1 MNKRTKSDSTARA
14 LCDAI
19 YNGQILTF
27 RQLSSMHKLIT
38 FTKTLCENELYPVH
52 PTSNHTDDHTLQRI
66 NKLYRDYPKNND
78 VKSHWKAIFAD
89 IGFST
94 AAIAVDRMRL
104 RFQIV
109 QNNMN
114 ATPNVKTD
122 PLHHHRDTWGSN
134 IYAQINW
141 WAPVYPVSIKNS
153 MVIFSDYWTKPT
165 HNTSNAYDLPTVI
178 HRNRDKTSGIMKAAD
193 VVPQLIQP
201 IDPAAGETVLIEPGD
216 LVAFSGAHLHAS
228 IPNTSRHTRISLET
242 RSVLIEDFI
251 NGRGARNIDG
261 ASRWMA
267 PGWFARLSDSKRLS
281 SIVGVN
287 PVTGYKSWVK
297 RT

>member
-1 MNKRTKSDSTARA
+1 M
-14 LCDAI
+14 
-19 YNGQILTF
+19 
-27 RQLSSMHKLIT
+27 
-38 FTKTLCENELYPVH
+38 
-52 PTSNHTDDHTLQRI
+52 
-66 NKLYRDYPKNND
+66 
-78 VKSHWKAIFAD
+78 
-89 IGFST
+89 
-94 AAIAVDRMRL
+94 
-104 RFQIV
+104 
-109 QNNMN
+109 
-114 ATPNVKTD
+114 
-122 PLHHHRDTWGSN
+122 
-134 IYAQINW
+134 
-141 WAPVYPVSIKNS
+141 SIKNS
-153 MVIFSDYWTKPT
+153 MAIFSDYWMKPT
-165 HNTSNAYDLPTVI
+165 HNTSNTYDLPTVI
-178 HRNRDKTSGIMKAAD
+178 HRNRDKASGIMRAAD

-201 IDPAAGETVLIEPGD
+201 IDPAAGEAVLIEPGD

-251 NGRGARNIDG
+251 NERGARNIDG